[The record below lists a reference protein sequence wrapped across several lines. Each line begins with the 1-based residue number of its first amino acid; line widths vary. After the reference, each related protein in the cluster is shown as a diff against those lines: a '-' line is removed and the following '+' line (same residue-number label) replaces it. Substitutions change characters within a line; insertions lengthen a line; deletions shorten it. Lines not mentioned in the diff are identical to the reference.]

1 MADINEMRKR
11 FYEEDGADPHGLGL
25 GSSSST
31 AAAAASTSSSA
42 GPARR
47 SSGSAPGANA
57 ASSSASASGGRP
69 GPYPKRPSDGRGAG
83 ATRRSGG
90 GSGSGN
96 GGGGGGA
103 HVKRKD
109 LSFIERARA
118 APDDNDDHNHHYVG
132 NPGFGGAGAGAMDV
146 DVSYPGLGS
155 RLGNGT
161 DETESDVAQLVR
173 AWQNERHAPDI
184 LPSADALLVRVLD
197 AIRRQVR
204 ARSVFCLLPVCC
216 MLYADDPYPLSSPP
230 FFVSFRPRIHRPPMA
245 TATLCPQSEDASALR
260 SAAHMSEEEHYM
272 TMLVQTE
279 VERIKFVVRSYV
291 RTRLFKVRPLRPP
304 SSPPRSPRL
313 PSISHLHTTLTPAPQ
328 IEQHAAHITSQPSL
342 HPRLTAAELRHA
354 QRYAALTVSQFTHTV
369 LAHLPDAQQAL
380 DDEVITIPNMS

>member
-1 MADINEMRKR
+1 
-11 FYEEDGADPHGLGL
+11 
-25 GSSSST
+25 
-31 AAAAASTSSSA
+31 
-42 GPARR
+42 
-47 SSGSAPGANA
+47 
-57 ASSSASASGGRP
+57 
-69 GPYPKRPSDGRGAG
+69 
-83 ATRRSGG
+83 
-90 GSGSGN
+90 
-96 GGGGGGA
+96 
-103 HVKRKD
+103 
-109 LSFIERARA
+109 
-118 APDDNDDHNHHYVG
+118 
-132 NPGFGGAGAGAMDV
+132 
-146 DVSYPGLGS
+146 
-155 RLGNGT
+155 
-161 DETESDVAQLVR
+161 
-173 AWQNERHAPDI
+173 
-184 LPSADALLVRVLD
+184 
-197 AIRRQVR
+197 
-204 ARSVFCLLPVCC
+204 
-216 MLYADDPYPLSSPP
+216 
-230 FFVSFRPRIHRPPMA
+230 MA